1 MAAPRLPF
9 LWPML
14 AKGFEAATP
23 AVRSTKAA
31 ARMRAFH
38 SCPPRRRPAEAAPR
52 QTRYG
57 TANQPP
63 PHLGGGK
70 GMPPPTR
77 MDTPEQTK
85 LPKIGEK
92 LQRDGEAEIK
102 AEQAEPE
109 EKKSTEENI
118 EPTTVEAKE
127 ASKIQTDPMLDAEDG
142 RPEAKPPGSP
152 DMPPDKPL
160 ESLLN
165 TVPDPAQHSEE
176 QQAQTQ
182 EAPEDAHPDVSFDEH
197 TPPVKA
203 PHINA
208 PRHVHHF
215 DTFGL
220 VQRLMDS
227 GWTESQAITIM
238 KGMRVLLSDNMNM
251 AQEALVNKSQVEN
264 ETYLFRAACA
274 ELKTEVTARRKSEQ
288 EKMRTERTHLQ
299 HEVEILSQRLG
310 QESGALKDELKGMF
324 DDRKMAV
331 RNEQREME
339 SKIQR
344 LNYQI
349 TVDLQADA
357 KSEVEGLRWV
367 MTRRVI
373 LALGLVIIMVIGSLK
388 LYSNAVHEQ
397 ELDAKR
403 RANMRVAGTQTDSS
417 SGNGFVG
424 EAREPKVEGGES
436 DVSYVS
442 LG

>member
-1 MAAPRLPF
+1 M
-9 LWPML
+9 
-14 AKGFEAATP
+14 
-23 AVRSTKAA
+23 
-31 ARMRAFH
+31 
-38 SCPPRRRPAEAAPR
+38 PPRTNADSAEQR
-52 QTRYG
+52 
-57 TANQPP
+57 
-63 PHLGGGK
+63 
-70 GMPPPTR
+70 
-77 MDTPEQTK
+77 K

-102 AEQAEPE
+102 AEQVGMEKPAE
-109 EKKSTEENI
+109 EKK
-118 EPTTVEAKE
+118 EPATVEAKE
-127 ASKIQTDPMLDAEDG
+127 ASKIQTDPMLDAADG
-142 RPEAKPPGSP
+142 RPETQAPGSP

-176 QQAQTQ
+176 LQTQ
-182 EAPEDAHPDVSFDEH
+182 TKEAPEDVNPGVSFDEH
-197 TPPVKA
+197 TPSIKA
-203 PHINA
+203 PHINT

-220 VQRLMDS
+220 VQHLIGA
-227 GWTESQAITIM
+227 GWTESQAIVIM
-238 KGMRVLLSDNMNM
+238 KGMRVLLADNMNI

-274 ELKTEVTARRKSEQ
+274 ELKTEITARRKSEQ
-288 EKMRTERTHLQ
+288 EKMRTERSQLQ
-299 HEVEILSQRLG
+299 HEVEILSQKLG
-310 QESGALKDELKGMF
+310 QESGNLKDELKGMF
-324 DDRKMAV
+324 DDRKMSV

-373 LALGLVIIMVIGSLK
+373 IALGLVIIMVIGSLK

-397 ELDAKR
+397 DLDAKR
-403 RANMRVAGTQTDSS
+403 RANMRSAGSQTDSNN
-417 SGNGFVG
+417 GNGGSGFVAD
-424 EAREPKVEGGES
+424 AREPKLEGAQS

>member
-23 AVRSTKAA
+23 AMRSTKAA

-38 SCPPRRRPAEAAPR
+38 SCSPRRRPEVAPR
-52 QTRYG
+52 QPRYG

-70 GMPPPTR
+70 AMPPPTR
-77 MDTPEQTK
+77 TETSEQTK

-92 LQRDGEAEIK
+92 LQKDGEEEVK
-102 AEQAEPE
+102 AEQAVALA
-109 EKKSTEENI
+109 EKRKDERQKPATS
-118 EPTTVEAKE
+118 EAKE
-127 ASKIQTDPMLDAEDG
+127 TSKIQTDPMLDAEDG
-142 RPEAKPPGSP
+142 PPEAKPPGSP

-160 ESLLN
+160 ESLLH
-165 TVPDPAQHSEE
+165 TVPDPAQHSDE
-176 QQAQTQ
+176 QQAQPNK
-182 EAPEDAHPDVSFDEH
+182 EAPEDTHPKVSFDEH
-197 TPPVKA
+197 TPSIKA
-203 PHINA
+203 PHINT

-238 KGMRVLLSDNMNM
+238 KGMRVLLSDNMNI

-288 EKMRTERTHLQ
+288 EKMRTERSQLQ
-299 HEVEILSQRLG
+299 HEVEILSQKLG

-403 RANMRVAGTQTDSS
+403 RANMRGAGTQTDSS
-417 SGNGFVG
+417 GGNGFVG
-424 EAREPKVEGGES
+424 EGAQPKLEGGA